1 MSLEEY
7 QRKRCFGQTPEP
19 YASSGKAPSGSRR
32 FCLQRHQASRLHF
45 DLRIELGGA
54 LKSWAVPKGPTLKAL
69 DKRLAVPTEDH
80 PLEYLDWEGVI
91 PAGEYGGGVM
101 MVFDIGEW
109 EPVLEGDPEQQ
120 LQAGE
125 LKIRLWGK
133 KVQGEWTLVRT
144 DRDNNWLWIKKADAW
159 ADSEWDPEDHLWS
172 AVSGRTPTEI
182 ANGLPTPEPRKSFP
196 QGAVPA
202 PLPLE
207 IEPMLAEPGKP
218 FDDDDWF
225 FELKWDGIRALA
237 FGQEQTLRL
246 AGRRGTALTGNFP
259 ELRYLRA
266 NLAAESFVLD
276 GELVVLDAEGRPE
289 FSRVLSRLK
298 APSHRAFSRLARTD
312 KATYYIFDLLYLDGH
327 DLRGVPLESRREL
340 LSEVFRP
347 DPWIRVSE
355 AIPNAGRALFAL
367 TLERG
372 LEGLM
377 AKHRQSLYQ
386 SGRSA
391 AWKKLKARH
400 TADVVVVGYTPSKAK
415 APFGAL
421 HIARYEDH
429 RLVAVGKVGSGF
441 ASSDHAEVFAKLH
454 PNGQKTSLVAGLENH
469 KEQAVWVE
477 PEVVIEIE
485 FQDQTKDGIFRHSSF
500 MRLRDDLSPQ
510 DCSDDPPPA
519 AQSFLEVDGR
529 SLTITNPG
537 KVLFPQAGVRKSEL
551 VDYYQQVGPLLL
563 PHLRDRP
570 LSLRRFPDGVE
581 GPDFFQKHPPPGTPN
596 WIATSDTE
604 HGLALLAHDQATLVY
619 LANLACIEFH
629 ATLARLPQ
637 LTMPDG
643 FLIDLDPQEEAPFSL
658 VKDIGRAVQA
668 VLMELDWTG
677 YLKTSGGRGLH
688 IFVPLASGYDFDQ
701 SRMAASIF
709 AEILLRQ
716 FPGKVTTERVP
727 AKRPKGAVYVDAP
740 QNRTAATIAAPYT
753 VRATASAMLSMP
765 LSWDE
770 LSSDFSP
777 ADFTIASSMDR
788 LGSSEKL
795 WRWRPDESQRLE
807 TVLANLETL
816 MKG

>member
-7 QRKRCFGQTPEP
+7 QRKRRFGQTPEP
-19 YASSGKAPSGSRR
+19 QQSSGKAPPGSRR

-45 DLRIELGGA
+45 DLRLELGGA

-69 DKRLAVPTEDH
+69 EKRLAVPTENH

-91 PAGEYGGGVM
+91 PAGEYGAGVM

-144 DRDNNWLWIKKADAW
+144 HRDNGWLWIKKADAW
-159 ADSEWDPEDHLWS
+159 ADPDWDPEEHLWS

-182 ANGLPTPEPRKSFP
+182 ENGLPTPEPRKTFP
-196 QGAVPA
+196 QGASPT

-207 IEPMLAEPGKP
+207 IEPMLAEPGNP
-218 FDDDDWF
+218 FDDDDWL
-225 FELKWDGIRALA
+225 FELKWDGIRAMA
-237 FGQEQTLRL
+237 FGQERTLRI

-259 ELRYLRA
+259 ELRYLRG
-266 NLAAESFVLD
+266 NIAAESFVVD

-327 DLRGVPLESRREL
+327 DLRAVPLEERREL

-347 DPWIRVSE
+347 DPWIRISE
-355 AIPNAGRALFAL
+355 AIPSAGRALFAL

-386 SGRSA
+386 SGRSPG
-391 AWKKLKARH
+391 WKKLKARH

-421 HIARYEDH
+421 HIARFEDH
-429 RLVAVGKVGSGF
+429 CLVSVGKVGSGF
-441 ASSDHAEVFAKLH
+441 TGSDQAEIFAKLH
-454 PNGQKTSLVAGLENH
+454 PSKQKTSLVVGLENH
-469 KEQAVWVE
+469 KEPAVWVE

-500 MRLRDDLSPQ
+500 MRLRDDLSPT
-510 DCSDDPPPA
+510 DCTDDPPPSP
-519 AQSFLEVDGR
+519 QSYLEVDGR

-537 KVLFPQAGVRKSEL
+537 KLLFPQVGLRKSEL
-551 VDYYQQVGPLLL
+551 VDYYQQVGPLIL

-570 LSLRRFPDGVE
+570 LSLRRLPDGVE

-596 WIATSDTE
+596 WIATSPTE
-604 HGLALLAHDQATLVY
+604 QGLALLAHDQAALVY
-619 LANLACIEFH
+619 FANLACIEIH
-629 ATLARLPQ
+629 ATLSRLPH
-637 LTMPDG
+637 LAVPDG
-643 FLIDLDPQEEAPFSL
+643 FLIDLDPQDAPFSL
-658 VKDIGRAVQA
+658 VKEIALGVHA
-668 VLMELDWTG
+668 LLKELDWTG
-677 YLKTSGGRGLH
+677 YVKTSGGRGLH
-688 IFVPLASGYDFDQ
+688 IFVPLASGYNFDQ
-701 SRMAASIF
+701 SRMAVSIV

-716 FPGKVTTERVP
+716 FPGKVTTERIP
-727 AKRPKGAVYVDAP
+727 AKRPRGSIYIDAP
-740 QNRTAATIAAPYT
+740 QNRNAATIAAPYT
-753 VRATASAMLSMP
+753 VRATASATLSMP
-765 LSWDE
+765 LLWDE
-770 LSSDFSP
+770 LSSDLAP
-777 ADFTIASSMDR
+777 EDFTIVSSFGRLASSQ
-788 LGSSEKL
+788 KL
-795 WRWRPDESQRLE
+795 WKWEPDESQRLE
-807 TVLANLETL
+807 TVLASLEAL
-816 MKG
+816 MS